1 MSGFA
6 LEISQTDGE
15 IAVRAMMGDTK
26 AAFAVT
32 GALTGARAFDCGIM
46 LAYRA

>member
-1 MSGFA
+1 MS
-6 LEISQTDGE
+6 
-15 IAVRAMMGDTK
+15 AMMGDTK

-46 LAYRA
+46 LAYRTCIVVFH